1 MAFAFTLLMFV
12 SLFIND
18 AFSKEISNV
27 VYGSVTQLNPLI
39 ITPAGGDNISIKIDL
54 NDETKVIVEGRTG
67 SIHDLRLAQHVE
79 VKYIQFERASKVSRV
94 AKEIRSIPKVNE
106 VESLLAAQ
114 NDIEYSV
121 KVEASRA
128 LFKLGKA
135 AVPLLI
141 AVLNDKNR
149 NQLVRINAAG
159 ALGRTHDI
167 RAIEPL
173 IEVLTDKYWLLRD
186 MAAIALA
193 EISGQNFGKD
203 PIQWRNWWQENKER
217 YLNLLGDCIQQKP
230 YSQENKYPCWLRELI
245 ARGGSVWR
253 CIYKNQ
259 IVYYLPPRC
268 CDIPSVLYNEPGNII
283 CSPDGGFTGRGD
295 GRCQDFF
302 EERKNCEAIGK
313 DTRSYP

>member
-1 MAFAFTLLMFV
+1 MAFAFTLLMFN
-12 SLFIND
+12 SFLYD
-18 AFSKEISNV
+18 AFCKEISNT
-27 VYGSVTQLNPLI
+27 VYGSIKYLNPLI
-39 ITPAGGDNISIKIDL
+39 ITPVGGDNISIKIDL
-54 NDETKVIVEGRTG
+54 NDETKVIIEGRIG
-67 SIHDLRLAQHVE
+67 SIHDLMPAQHVE

-106 VESLLAAQ
+106 VVSLLAAQ
-114 NDIEYSV
+114 NDIDYSV
-121 KVEASRA
+121 KVEASKA
-128 LFKLGKA
+128 LLKIGTV
-135 AVPLLI
+135 AVPSLI
-141 AVLNDKNR
+141 VVLNDKDR
-149 NQLVRINAAG
+149 NPLVRINAAG

-193 EISGQNFGKD
+193 EISGKNFGKD
-203 PIQWRNWWQENKER
+203 PIQWQNWWKENKER

-230 YSQENKYPCWLRELI
+230 YSQENKYPCWIRELI

-259 IVYYLPPRC
+259 IVYYHPPLGC
-268 CDIPSVLYNEPGNII
+268 CDMQSVLYDELGNLI
-283 CSPDGGFTGRGD
+283 CSPDGGFTGQGD
-295 GRCQDFF
+295 GRCRDFF